1 MASRNSFGDGRER
14 FRQRECE
21 AGCGGKNSHRFDSK
35 GDRMQRIGIDYYLV
49 ADAAEKLK
57 SQGEAP
63 TIDRV
68 RVILGT
74 GSNTTI
80 SKYLHQWRNTTA
92 QGNKTEH
99 VSSMT
104 PPDPVQLAVKRVWQQ
119 LREETDA
126 EIEEIKA
133 STQAIIDESEEKV
146 AAMTKEGVRLAVLS
160 EGYKEQARLLEAK
173 SAMQQVDLNQLQRE
187 HDLLQERNKNLAQR
201 YTDLELTMAKQHAD
215 LVQAHHNEMNLV
227 IEKSNAQVSTYEKL
241 IDQQK
246 RHTEDQRN
254 DYMLETDRLKTHQ
267 QKIRKDYELLQAV
280 TASKDV
286 ELVELKTQLNAL
298 KKENENFSTQLQSQE
313 KYWGFFEKN
322 SQVTNNILSELKDIP
337 KFDFSLP
344 YINLINDMQ
353 SNINFSMENLGKVTD
368 DAKQTI
374 ELFKNFSMNADKN
387 E

>member
-1 MASRNSFGDGRER
+1 
-14 FRQRECE
+14 
-21 AGCGGKNSHRFDSK
+21 
-35 GDRMQRIGIDYYLV
+35 MQRIGIDYYLV

-57 SQGEAP
+57 AQGEVP

-92 QGNKTEH
+92 QGSKSEH
-99 VSSMT
+99 ASVIT

-126 EIEEIKA
+126 EIEEIKT
-133 STQAIIDESEEKV
+133 STQAIITESEEKV
-146 AAMTKEGVRLAVLS
+146 VVMTKEGERLTVLC
-160 EGYKEQARLLEAK
+160 EGYQEQVRLLEAK
-173 SAMQQVDLNQLQRE
+173 SAVQQLDLNQIQRE

-201 YTDLELTMAKQHAD
+201 YTDLELTTAKQLAD
-215 LVQAHHNEMNLV
+215 LVQAHQNEMNLV
-227 IEKSNAQVSTYEKL
+227 IEKSNAQVAALEKL
-241 IDQQK
+241 IDQQT

-254 DYMLETDRLKTHQ
+254 EYMLETDRLKTNH

-280 TASKDV
+280 TTSKDL
-286 ELVELKTQLNAL
+286 ELIELKTQLTAL
-298 KKENENFSTQLQSQE
+298 KKENEGLSTQIQSQD
-313 KYWGFFEKN
+313 KYWGLFEKN
-322 SQVTNNILSELKDIP
+322 NQVTNNILSELKDIP
-337 KFDFSLP
+337 KFDVSLS

-353 SNINFSMENLGKVTD
+353 NNIDVSMENLGKVTH

-374 ELFKNFSMNADKN
+374 ELFKNFSVTADKN